1 MSAEVFLDVLRKW
14 SETVILSREAFLC
27 FTDMKMTLW
36 PWFPTWAG
44 GSDRTEQSRE
54 AFDFLETDNTLGE
67 DWARV
72 GGQACV
78 MVSGVWIVGLG
89 MILQNV

>member
-14 SETVILSREAFLC
+14 FETVILSREAFEVFIFYRYENDPVAMIL
-27 FTDMKMTLW
+27 FR
-36 PWFPTWAG
+36 TWAG

-78 MVSGVWIVGLG
+78 MVSDVW
-89 MILQNV
+89 

>member
-1 MSAEVFLDVLRKW
+1 
-14 SETVILSREAFLC
+14 
-27 FTDMKMTLW
+27 MKMTLIL
-36 PWFPTWAG
+36 FPTWAG
-44 GSDRTEQSRE
+44 GSDKTEQSRE

-78 MVSGVWIVGLG
+78 MVSGQMDSWTGDDFG
-89 MILQNV
+89 